1 MEVTQT
7 IGNTE
12 LWDRKKTLFL
22 CSKHAPFGCY
32 EAVFNWVEEFA
43 LQVNAL
49 NHDSSK
55 CAVCFDTSELE
66 EEVLKA
72 LLVCHVPTV
81 LVVLDRFGDN
91 YNVQIDRALKENRL
105 LIMVLKRE
113 KSDGKGLTA
122 WMRNKYVIDN
132 VQHIVCGP
140 INPTGINYNLI
151 AGRNNVTHLVG
162 QKMLS
167 AAEDERRSNRW
178 SVGEVKCLLSMFYE
192 DMGVHAI
199 HKAIGRPYLSIYN
212 RIKALTMSDD
222 LIKGRE
228 FENFLIS
235 LFDIPNNKRIRI
247 KEWRGDKSL
256 PGVYP
261 ENNSAPDFLF
271 ECNGRLFAVEC
282 KWRNHLPQKIDDNL
296 LTPERQQ
303 FFIQYAKERNIPIFL
318 LLGVGGFPSD
328 PDRLYLAKAD
338 QAITIADLLKGAVS
352 ESSFRS
358 TLMSEVDAHSK
369 GMDFVGSDAAAE
381 GGK

>member
-12 LWDRKKTLFL
+12 LWNREKTLFL
-22 CSKHAPFGCY
+22 CSKHAPFACY
-32 EAVFNWVEEFA
+32 EAVFGWVEEFA
-43 LQVNAL
+43 SRVNGLDQVATE
-49 NHDSSK
+49 
-55 CAVCFDTSELE
+55 CVVCFDTTNLE
-66 EEVLKA
+66 AEVLKA
-72 LLVCHVPTV
+72 LLVCRVPTV
-81 LVVLDRFGDN
+81 LVVLDKFGEN

-105 LIMVLKRE
+105 FIMVLNFE
-113 KSDGKGLTA
+113 KNIKDKQKPL
-122 WMRNKYVIDN
+122 MRNKYVIDN

-162 QKMLS
+162 QKMLR

-178 SVGEVKCLLSMFYE
+178 SVGEVKCLLSMYYE
-192 DMGVHAI
+192 DMGIHAI
-199 HKAIGRPYLSIYN
+199 HKVIGRPYLSIYN

-228 FENFLIS
+228 FENYLIS

-303 FFIQYAKERNIPIFL
+303 FFIQYAKERNIPVFL

-352 ESSFRS
+352 ESSFKS
-358 TLMSEVDAHSK
+358 ALLSEVDAHSK
-369 GMDFVGSDAAAE
+369 GVDFVGSDAAAE
-381 GGK
+381 GG

>member
-12 LWDRKKTLFL
+12 LWNREKTLFL
-22 CSKHAPFGCY
+22 CSKRAPFACY
-32 EAVFNWVEEFA
+32 EAVFGWVEEFA
-43 LQVNAL
+43 SRVNGLDQVATE
-49 NHDSSK
+49 
-55 CAVCFDTSELE
+55 CVVCFDTTNLE
-66 EEVLKA
+66 AEVLKA
-72 LLVCHVPTV
+72 LLVCRVPTV
-81 LVVLDRFGDN
+81 LVVLDKFGEN

-105 LIMVLKRE
+105 FIMVLNFE
-113 KSDGKGLTA
+113 KNIKDKQKPL
-122 WMRNKYVIDN
+122 MRNKYVIDN

-228 FENFLIS
+228 FENYLIS

-271 ECNGRLFAVEC
+271 ECNGQLFAVEC

-303 FFIQYAKERNIPIFL
+303 FFIQYAKERNITVFL

-352 ESSFRS
+352 ESSFRF
-358 TLMSEVDAHSK
+358 TLLSEVDAYAK

>member
-12 LWDRKKTLFL
+12 LWNRKKTLFL

-49 NHDSSK
+49 NHDSSD

-91 YNVQIDRALKENRL
+91 YNVQIDRALKEDRL

-151 AGRNNVTHLVG
+151 AVTHLVG

-167 AAEDERRSNRW
+167 VAEDERRSNRW

-212 RIKALTMSDD
+212 RIKSLTMSDD

-271 ECNGRLFAVEC
+271 ECNGQLFAVEC

-303 FFIQYAKERNIPIFL
+303 FFIQYAKERNITVFL

-352 ESSFRS
+352 ESSFKS
-358 TLMSEVDAHSK
+358 ALLSEVDAHSK
-369 GMDFVGSDAAAE
+369 GVDFVGSDAAAE

>member
-12 LWDRKKTLFL
+12 LWNREKTLFL
-22 CSKHAPFGCY
+22 CSKLAPFACY
-32 EAVFNWVEEFA
+32 EAVFNWVEEIA
-43 LQVNAL
+43 LQFSGL
-49 NHDSSK
+49 NHGSSE

-303 FFIQYAKERNIPIFL
+303 FFIQYAKERNIPVFL

-328 PDRLYLAKAD
+328 PHKLYLAKAD

-352 ESSFRS
+352 ESSFKS
-358 TLMSEVDAHSK
+358 ALLSEVDAHSK
-369 GMDFVGSDAAAE
+369 GVDFVGSDAAAE